1 MSSRYRVEY
10 NLKAHRKDA
19 FIEWIKG
26 LIAVPFVLQ
35 TGTESGAD
43 KLYLQYRSIFG
54 DIERLISEKIEI
66 DNERISG
73 MSLEDS
79 RLDQLVP
86 QIGTFFTPLPL
97 VEAFDI
103 QERRRAICNR
113 RMVSPSFNDIRHIL
127 NSAQILAMIKA
138 KDLKLITFDGDVTLY
153 EDGGSIEKG
162 GKIVRRLFS
171 LLQRGYNV
179 GIVTAAGY
187 DDPERYKERLFGL
200 CFELFSNK
208 SMPIKQKEKLTI
220 MGGESNYL
228 FQYYETDQQFGFKT
242 IDEHEWVPDFV
253 QAWSPEDISATL
265 DVAEECFKDLKEKLS
280 LPPECSIIRKEKAVG
295 IVPGFRY
302 DKELEVNVKVQMQR
316 ETLEEMVLVIQKTL
330 ESLPAARNIE
340 FSCFDGGSDVW
351 CDIGGKDVG
360 VNILQNFYKSDS
372 PISPSQTLHIGDQFA
387 PKGSANDYKARS
399 AGCTLWVASPQETY
413 QALDDLLEGL

>member
-35 TGTESGAD
+35 TGTESGAE

-66 DNERISG
+66 DNKRISG

-79 RLDQLVP
+79 RLNQLVP

-162 GKIVRRLFS
+162 GKIVRRLIS

-265 DVAEECFKDLKEKLS
+265 DVAEECFKDLKEKLY

-302 DKELEVNVKVQMQR
+302 DKELEVNVKVQIQR

-360 VNILQNFYKSDS
+360 VNILQNFYKTDS

>member
-162 GKIVRRLFS
+162 GKIVRRLIS

-360 VNILQNFYKSDS
+360 VNILQNFYKTDS

>member
-66 DNERISG
+66 DNKRISG

-79 RLDQLVP
+79 RLNQLVP

-138 KDLKLITFDGDVTLY
+138 KDLKLITLDGDVTLY

-162 GKIVRRLFS
+162 GKIVRRLIS

-265 DVAEECFKDLKEKLS
+265 DVAEECFKDLKEKLY
-280 LPPECSIIRKEKAVG
+280 LPPEYSIIRKEKAVG

-302 DKELEVNVKVQMQR
+302 DKELEVNVKVQIQR

-330 ESLPAARNIE
+330 ESLPAAQNIE

-360 VNILQNFYKSDS
+360 VNILQNFYKTDS

>member
-66 DNERISG
+66 DNKRISG

-79 RLDQLVP
+79 RLNQLVP

-162 GKIVRRLFS
+162 GKIVRRLIS

-265 DVAEECFKDLKEKLS
+265 DVAEECFKDLKEKLY

-360 VNILQNFYKSDS
+360 VNILQNFYKTDS